1 MEAYYET
8 LFPCLMLYILDFYAV
23 VQEDSIAF
31 VIYHRYCFTPHF
43 HYQIWS
49 LINWVS
55 NGSSS
60 APSRCIFSLIHW
72 RQKEMIKLKLS
83 KICVYLYIAFVQNM
97 YGGIQ
102 MTQAVVRSFT
112 YTFGETFNRMGGVIY
127 NEEENIKFMGTPTIS
142 RKTGTILHQMR
153 QGPPHPMMLPL
164 RAQDIYTLSPKR
176 KRI

>member
-1 MEAYYET
+1 
-8 LFPCLMLYILDFYAV
+8 
-23 VQEDSIAF
+23 
-31 VIYHRYCFTPHF
+31 
-43 HYQIWS
+43 
-49 LINWVS
+49 
-55 NGSSS
+55 
-60 APSRCIFSLIHW
+60 
-72 RQKEMIKLKLS
+72 MIKLKLS

-102 MTQAVVRSFT
+102 MTQAVVRSFN
-112 YTFGETFNRMGGVIY
+112 YIFGETFNRMGGVIY